1 MNRDEFLARV
11 REAAHAGRQYRVTIA
26 EHVPRECCSM
36 IEEDLLVRLAAEIE
50 AVGGHAH
57 RVSDDNAARGAL
69 VGLLDQYAPRAA
81 LVWQHPLLDEL
92 GLASVLAEKGIARH
106 DYDNLAPLGRDE
118 CRRRM
123 LAADVG
129 ISSADFAIAESGTLA
144 VCSQAGQERAVS
156 LLPLV
161 HVAIVRREQVLADL
175 FDLFERLGAGELQSS
190 VVLITGPSKTG
201 DIELTLTTGVHGPR
215 QWHVILIG

>member
-1 MNRDEFLARV
+1 
-11 REAAHAGRQYRVTIA
+11 
-26 EHVPRECCSM
+26 
-36 IEEDLLVRLAAEIE
+36 
-50 AVGGHAH
+50 
-57 RVSDDNAARGAL
+57 
-69 VGLLDQYAPRAA
+69 
-81 LVWQHPLLDEL
+81 
-92 GLASVLAEKGIARH
+92 
-106 DYDNLAPLGRDE
+106 
-118 CRRRM
+118 M